1 MTGPTDPYQEAV
13 CNTGTRQSPVDIVTQ
28 AAVPV
33 SPVTVPGLVTAG
45 FEDDISGFLAN
56 TGRMLQ
62 FAVLGYARPT
72 IEAGPLGDKKYSK
85 HIYTT
90 NVTSFY

>member
-1 MTGPTDPYQEAV
+1 M
-13 CNTGTRQSPVDIVTQ
+13 DIVTQ

-33 SPVTVPGLVTAG
+33 SPVTIPGLVTAG

-72 IEAGPLGDKKYSK
+72 IEAGPLGDKKYSN
-85 HIYTT
+85 T
-90 NVTSFY
+90 NATSFY

>member
-1 MTGPTDPYQEAV
+1 MTGPTDLYQEAV
-13 CNTGTRQSPVDIVTQ
+13 CNTGTRQSPVDILTQ
-28 AAVPV
+28 AAVSV
-33 SPVTVPGLVTAG
+33 SPVTVPGLVSTG

-72 IEAGPLGDKKYSK
+72 IEAGPLGDKKYSE
-85 HIYTT
+85 H
-90 NVTSFY
+90 NLNH

>member
-1 MTGPTDPYQEAV
+1 MKIINFYSLPLYVPQLTL
-13 CNTGTRQSPVDIVTQ
+13 CQSPVDIVTQ
-28 AAVPV
+28 AAVSV
-33 SPVTVPGLVTAG
+33 SPVTVPGLVSTG

-72 IEAGPLGDKKYSK
+72 IEAGPLGDKKYSE
-85 HIYTT
+85 H
-90 NVTSFY
+90 NLNH